1 MTTDE
6 VGPIEGWRDRWSGSP
21 AGVVVL
27 DIGEQPPSDLFPLP
41 TDPLPDPRH
50 RLRMVL
56 GTTTGLLQLEH
67 DPTTP
72 EEIVGVE
79 PAALVRQAEVC
90 VANAVTAG
98 LIRRGSR
105 VIHYPSPHGGSW
117 HRQLEPFGLTE
128 VETGHA
134 ELVVDVHGMM
144 HAADQKQAFRERRDR
159 LTADGVLLFLIHNA
173 SAMVRE
179 GMWNALKS
187 GHFAYYTTP
196 SLVRMGN
203 EIGLTAIGAWSY
215 SLYHHGTTMLAFAR
229 ADGPLGNTQAMAV
242 TELVRKET
250 GLGVLQPTRLR
261 SALQTAFARSANS
274 LRAYLDSAEVRG
286 LTLAGY
292 GAASRTGALLTS
304 AGVTVE
310 DLAMIADASPA
321 KHGRTMPV
329 SRIPI
334 VAPQDLAETRPDRVL
349 LFISDLLPEVR
360 AALPEI
366 EASGGR
372 WVVADPVPTEVQPV
386 RPR

>member
-1 MTTDE
+1 MTTGDAE
-6 VGPIEGWRDRWSGSP
+6 PAEGWRDRWSGSP
-21 AGVVVL
+21 EGVVVL
-27 DIGEQPPSDLFPLP
+27 DIGEQPPSDLFPWP
-41 TDPLPDPRH
+41 TDPLPDPRYP
-50 RLRMVL
+50 LRMVL
-56 GTTTGLLQLEH
+56 GSTSGLLQLEH

-72 EEIVGVE
+72 EEMVGVE
-79 PAALVRQAEVC
+79 PAALVRQAEMC
-90 VANAVTAG
+90 VADAVTAG
-98 LIRRGSR
+98 LIRPGTR

-117 HRQLEPFGLTE
+117 HRQLEPFGLTD
-128 VETGHA
+128 VQTGDA
-134 ELVVDVHGMM
+134 DLIVDVHGMM
-144 HAADQKQAFRERRDR
+144 HAPDQKRAFLERRDR
-159 LTADGVLLFLIHNA
+159 LTDGGVLLFMIHNA

-179 GMWNALKS
+179 GMWNTLKS

-196 SLVRMGN
+196 SLVRMGH

-215 SLYHHGTTMLAFAR
+215 SLYHHGTTMLAFAK
-229 ADGPLGNTQAMAV
+229 ADGPLGNARATSV

-250 GLGVLQPTRLR
+250 ELGVLQPARLR
-261 SALQTAFARSANS
+261 SALHTAFTHSANT
-274 LRAYLDSAEVRG
+274 LRAYLDSAKVDG

-292 GAASRTGALLTS
+292 GAASRTAALLTS

-334 VAPQDLAETRPDRVL
+334 IAPHDLAETRPDRVL

-372 WVVADPVPTEVQPV
+372 WVIVDPVPTDVQPD